1 MANKVIMVSQTGKGV
16 IRHFGIKGMKWDEKK
31 IKKRTEKLEKQVTKT
46 VKKFDKGRKIS
57 DEKLEDLAKDIRKQK
72 ADVDKKIKKAEKFL
86 EKAKKADAKNIIN
99 RFNKDPNKKAAVQ
112 NYLKSLKT
120 SSTTLAELR
129 TQMMDVRMSN
139 AQKKNNDN

>member
-72 ADVDKKIKKAEKFL
+72 ADVDKKIKKAEKFFQKAPDYL
-86 EKAKKADAKNIIN
+86 KTKTAKKIWQKI
-99 RFNKDPNKKAAVQ
+99 KK
-112 NYLKSLKT
+112 
-120 SSTTLAELR
+120 R
-129 TQMMDVRMSN
+129 DC
-139 AQKKNNDN
+139 KNN